1 MNNKYKANSLYSRIN
16 AVNYAIK
23 YASNPNPQYRYFP
36 VQGYNG
42 GDCTNFTSQCLFA
55 GEAPMVFSGRN
66 IWWYNSNG
74 WSVSW
79 ATAHSLYWY
88 LKINYEDNM
97 SGAKGLEVSSV
108 SLLEKGDIIF
118 YRNNYGNL
126 THSAMITSFDKDLP
140 LISQHSPE
148 VLNIPYIKP
157 WASKMHFMKIE
168 L

>member
-1 MNNKYKANSLYSRIN
+1 MNYKANSTYSRIK

-23 YASNPNPQYRYFP
+23 YASNPNTQYRYFP
-36 VQGYNG
+36 IQDYNG

-55 GEAPMVFSGRN
+55 GEVPMVFSGKN
-66 IWWYNSNG
+66 IWWYNNNG

-88 LKINYEDNM
+88 LKVNAHNNLY
-97 SGAKGLEVSSV
+97 GAKGTEVSSV

-118 YRNNYGNL
+118 YRNSYGNL
-126 THSAMITSFDKDLP
+126 THSAIITSFDNDIP

-148 VLNIPYIKP
+148 VLNISYIKS
-157 WASKMHFMKIE
+157 WASQMHFMKIS